1 MKNKGFT
8 LIEILGVIAIMGI
21 IAMIALPNIVTSL
34 KKADQN
40 KQNIYQNAI
49 LQGGE
54 IFVEQN
60 RDLFTVRVANL
71 KSKASTAFYIK
82 VADVVTTGYV
92 QSTLTNA
99 ATGLKAADDTGCI
112 KITMDS
118 NQALLYTYVSLTD
131 GADGTACS
139 TAHTNIDK

>member
-34 KKADQN
+34 KKTEEN
-40 KQNIYQNAI
+40 KQNVYKNAI
-49 LQGGE
+49 VQGGE

-60 RDLFTVRVANL
+60 RDLFKIRVANL
-71 KSKASTAFYIK
+71 KSKASMAFYIK
-82 VADVVTTGYV
+82 VVDVVTTGYV

-99 ATGLKAADDTGCI
+99 TTGLKAADDTGCI
-112 KITMDS
+112 KITMDD
-118 NQALLYTYVSLTD
+118 NQALQYTYISLTD
-131 GADGTACS
+131 GTDGTSCS